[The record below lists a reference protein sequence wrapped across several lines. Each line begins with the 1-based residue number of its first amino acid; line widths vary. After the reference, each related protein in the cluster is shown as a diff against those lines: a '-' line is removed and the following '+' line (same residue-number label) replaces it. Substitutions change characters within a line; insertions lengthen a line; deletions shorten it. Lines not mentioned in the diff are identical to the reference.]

1 MTRATRQE
9 VVEIYLELSP
19 GDIAYLKFILESYE
33 GIGVMRT
40 IDRTKA
46 VVVLMIAA
54 DFLQDARELLASLRH
69 EVPWREIERPDG
81 ADE

>member
-1 MTRATRQE
+1 MTCQE
-9 VVEIYLELSP
+9 IVEIFLELPP

-46 VVVLMIAA
+46 LVVLMIAA
-54 DFLQDARELLASLRH
+54 DFVDDARAIIDALRA
-69 EVPWREIERPDG
+69 EVPWREVERPDEPW
-81 ADE
+81 D

>member
-1 MTRATRQE
+1 MTATGAE
-9 VVEIYLELSP
+9 IVEIFLELPP

-33 GIGVMRT
+33 GVGVMRT

-54 DFLQDARELLASLRH
+54 DFLDDARAILDSLRA
-69 EVPWREIERPDG
+69 EVSWCEIDRPD
-81 ADE
+81 EPWE

>member
-1 MTRATRQE
+1 MTRQE
-9 VVEIYLELSP
+9 IVEIFLELPP

-46 VVVLMIAA
+46 LVVLMIAA
-54 DFLQDARELLASLRH
+54 DFLDDARAILDSLRA
-69 EVPWREIERPDG
+69 EVPWREVERPEEPWD
-81 ADE
+81 

>member
-1 MTRATRQE
+1 VTCQE
-9 VVEIYLELSP
+9 IVEIFLELPP

-46 VVVLMIAA
+46 LVVLMIAA
-54 DFLQDARELLASLRH
+54 DFVDDARAIIDALRA
-69 EVPWREIERPDG
+69 EVPWREVERPDEPW
-81 ADE
+81 D